1 MNKETILINL
11 EHFESDVLEKI
22 KYFKD
27 MIFAL
32 DTPKDIHNYEI
43 GDYLLVV
50 NGEVREVSDNSD
62 FEDIGEEEQIAH
74 LGKFHKNDKA
84 TVMQVIENW
93 QMEDIYEHGIA
104 TKWKSQNDTIK
115 IKGDKEN
122 VIWDIKQT

>member
-50 NGEVREVSDNSD
+50 NGEVREVSGNPEFDEKD
-62 FEDIGEEEQIAH
+62 VTDKEVLHED
-74 LGKFHKNDKA
+74 DKA
-84 TVMQVIENW
+84 TVVQVT
-93 QMEDIYEHGIA
+93 EHW
-104 TKWKSQNDTIK
+104 T
-115 IKGDKEN
+115 
-122 VIWDIKQT
+122 